1 MRTILVHGA
10 RGTAVLLGA
19 VLATASFGDPP
30 RPGSAPSEPVKPAV
44 LVPSKE
50 VPSKPPAAEGDR
62 VYRMELYE
70 GPNRTV
76 RYFGVGASPSERAAL
91 NDLARAENEMDYV
104 NKLQNLRRLYVNN
117 EITLQPQR
125 LYVQEQLY
133 GTQIS
138 YGWNSM
144 LAGYGFGGGG
154 GYGPGWNWGVNDYIS
169 GYPMMGWGGG
179 YGYPGG
185 GFAGYLGGASTN
197 VVRSLAF
204 GMGDEGVLKNQI
216 APVIAQQ
223 MASPEYAAAV
233 SKNYHAAL
241 AEVANHPRLAR
252 GLGLKKG
259 DVAEVAGPPETVVKP
274 RSAAVTLTL
283 KGGEKVEGNTLAEEG
298 DWYVVTTPRGETKV
312 RKSEVTRIERVKAE
326 K

>member
-1 MRTILVHGA
+1 MRSILVHGF
-10 RGTAVLLGA
+10 RGAAVLVGA

-30 RPGSAPSEPVKPAV
+30 RPGAAPAEPIKPAV
-44 LVPSKE
+44 LVPPRE
-50 VPSKPPAAEGDR
+50 VPSRPPVADGDR
-62 VYRMELYE
+62 VYRMELYS

-104 NKLQNLRRLYVNN
+104 NKLQDLRRLYVNN

-133 GTQIS
+133 GIQIS

-144 LAGYGFGGGG
+144 LAGYGYGG
-154 GYGPGWNWGVNDYIS
+154 GYGGPGWNWGVNDYVS
-169 GYPMMGWGGG
+169 GYPYGWGTG

-185 GFAGYLGGASTN
+185 YGGYLGGSSTN
-197 VVRSLAF
+197 VVRSLAA

-233 SKNYHAAL
+233 SRNYQAAL
-241 AEVANHPRLAR
+241 TEAANYPRLAR
-252 GLGLKKG
+252 ALGVKKG
-259 DVAEVAGPPETVVKP
+259 EGAEVAFPTEPRARPQPP
-274 RSAAVTLTL
+274 VTLTL
-283 KGGEKVEGNTLAEEG
+283 KGGEKVEGSTLAEEG
-298 DWYVVTTPRGETKV
+298 DWYVVTTPRGQTQV
-312 RKSEVTRIERVKAE
+312 RKSEVMRIDRAKPQ